1 MICIQ
6 QAPFD
11 AHDILTQLDQG
22 NGATGALVQFIGVVR
37 DDDDLTALEL
47 EHYPAMTEKSLT
59 DLAQQAKE
67 RWDIIDLAIVHRVG
81 RLNVGDQIMM
91 VAVSAPH
98 RRAAFE
104 ACDFLMDFL
113 KSRAPFWKREIR
125 TSCTKWV
132 AQTAADEA
140 ALKRW

>member
-125 TSCTKWV
+125 TSGTKWV